1 MTNHT
6 GTNHTGTNHMGPAP
20 PRAGP
25 QYPDIKRCAP
35 GRGVPAGIL
44 CSGNAMLS
52 NILPSSATLRAAFPG
67 FAVAMLV
74 AVTAQFLSEHYG
86 APAMLMA
93 LVLGLALNFLAEDGT
108 RTAPGI
114 DFTARTV
121 LRLGVALLGARISVE
136 MLVELGAQSVL
147 LVIGG
152 VVATILFALLVSR
165 FVGRSWRFALLTGG
179 SVAICGASAAMAIA
193 AVLPRHEKSERDLVF
208 TVLSV
213 TVLST
218 IAMVLYPILAQTF
231 QFDTRDAGIFLG
243 GTIHDVAQVVGAG
256 FSISPETGE
265 IATLVKL
272 IRVAML
278 APVVLCFSLIIRAKG
293 LATTRD
299 GKAPPLLPGFVLG
312 FLALATLNSTGL
324 IPAAVSD
331 AAGTL
336 SRWALLV
343 AIAAVGIR
351 TSLVRM
357 FEVGAGAI
365 VLIVAETVFIGLLIT
380 AGLHF
385 Q

>member
-1 MTNHT
+1 
-6 GTNHTGTNHMGPAP
+6 
-20 PRAGP
+20 
-25 QYPDIKRCAP
+25 
-35 GRGVPAGIL
+35 
-44 CSGNAMLS
+44 MLS
-52 NILPSSATLRAAFPG
+52 NMIPSAKTLRAALPG
-67 FAVAMLV
+67 FAVSLLV

-93 LVLGLALNFLAEDGT
+93 LVLGLALNFLAEEGT

-114 DFTARTV
+114 DFTASTV
-121 LRLGVALLGARISVE
+121 LRLGVALLGARISVD
-136 MLVELGAQSVL
+136 MLVELGVGSVF

-152 VVATILFALLVSR
+152 VVATILFALLASR
-165 FVGRSWRFALLTGG
+165 CVGRNWRFALLTGG

-208 TVLSV
+208 TVLLV

-218 IAMVLYPILAQTF
+218 IAMVLYPILAQNLRL
-231 QFDTRDAGIFLG
+231 DARDAGVFLG

-256 FSISPETGE
+256 FSVGQETGE

-278 APVVLCFSLIIRAKG
+278 APVVLCFSLIIRARE
-293 LATTRD
+293 LASTSG

-312 FLALATLNSTGL
+312 FLALATLNSIGM
-324 IPAAVSD
+324 IPAPISA
-331 AAGTL
+331 AAGSL
-336 SRWALLV
+336 SRWALLI

-357 FEVGAGAI
+357 FEVGTGAI
-365 VLIVAETVFIGLLIT
+365 ILIVAETLFLAVLIIT
-380 AGLHF
+380 GLHYL
-385 Q
+385 